1 MLVDHCV
8 QPQDK
13 NRIIQV
19 EKEKPGRT
27 KSSTQAL
34 KAAVEALEWHLKKL
48 EDAGDV
54 VAANITRMHAA
65 TLKEEIKDVEVA
77 ERRKSIR
84 LVLKDDSGAESV

>member
-1 MLVDHCV
+1 
-8 QPQDK
+8 
-13 NRIIQV
+13 V

-27 KSSTQAL
+27 KSSKQAL
-34 KAAVEALEWHLKKL
+34 KAAVDALEWRLKKL

-54 VAANITRMHAA
+54 IAANMARMHAA

-84 LVLKDDSGAESV
+84 LVIKNDSGTEAV